1 MLSSFIFTDMENAVQ
16 NNLEQIRVAIQRE
29 FIERCRKNPAYSLR
43 AFAKYL
49 DINQSFLSKLLKGQ
63 RPVTAD
69 LAASVGPRLGLKPTQ
84 VKALFSSGTTSM
96 PGFLS
101 LSDDEFELLSEWHHF
116 AIIELSKTDDFDNDP
131 QKIANRVGIHVEEV
145 RDAVERLQRLNFIQ
159 VKNGVF
165 KVLSPNTTWTNTKK
179 TSEARKKFQK
189 TLLEKSVD
197 SIDHV
202 PFEQRDNGSVTL
214 AINTKRLPEFKEKL
228 KDMRKEIADFF
239 QADDEKNLDEV
250 YQLTVSFFPLSKI
263 ENKKT
268 GERK

>member
-1 MLSSFIFTDMENAVQ
+1 MESTVQ

-63 RPVTAD
+63 RAVTED
-69 LAASVGPRLGLKPTQ
+69 LAAAVGPKLGLKPAQ
-84 VKALFSSGTTSM
+84 VKALFSTGTASM

-116 AIIELSKTDDFDNDP
+116 AIIELSKTEGFQFDS
-131 QKIANRVGIHVEEV
+131 QKISHRLGIHVEEV
-145 RDAVERLQRLNFIQ
+145 RDAIERLQRLNFIQ
-159 VKNGVF
+159 VKEGMI
-165 KVLSPNTTWTNTKK
+165 KVLSPNTTWTNTTK
-179 TSEARKKFQK
+179 TSEARKKFQRS
-189 TLLEKSVD
+189 LLEKSID
-197 SIDHV
+197 AIDHV
-202 PFEQRDNGSVTL
+202 PFERRENGSVTV

-228 KDMRKEIADFF
+228 KEMRKELAAFF

-250 YQLTVSFFPLSKI
+250 YQLTVSFFPLTKI
-263 ENKKT
+263 ENKKK
-268 GERK
+268 EK

>member
-1 MLSSFIFTDMENAVQ
+1 MLIRHLLHMEKTVE

-29 FIERCRKNPAYSLR
+29 FIERCRKNSAYSLR

-49 DINQSFLSKLLKGQ
+49 EIDQSFLSKILKGQ
-63 RPVTAD
+63 RSVTKD
-69 LAASVGPRLGLKPTQ
+69 LAEAVGPKLGLKTSQ
-84 VKALFSSGTTSM
+84 VKALFSSGTASM

-116 AIIELSKTDDFDNDP
+116 AIVELSKTNGFEADA
-131 QKIANRVGIHVEEV
+131 QKIANRIGIHVEEV

-159 VKNGVF
+159 VKDGAF

-179 TSEARKKFQK
+179 TSDARKKFQRS
-189 TLLEKSVD
+189 LLEKSLEA
-197 SIDHV
+197 IDHI
-202 PFEQRDNGSVTL
+202 PFEQRENGSVTV

-228 KDMRKEIADFF
+228 KNMRKELADFF

-250 YQLTVSFFPLSKI
+250 YQLTVSFFPLTKI